1 MTPVDFLLLALL
13 IASIC
18 ATAWLA
24 VRCAR
29 ASAEARVAAERT
41 QAANASRDDTL
52 QRMSGVESAL
62 TEANSRLQAANAQL
76 AEQHRASALLQ
87 KDVEVARQREEEV
100 RALLKSTKDAMTT
113 EFQNVANAL
122 LEAKAKNLDAQT
134 EKTLNAVLTPFN
146 TQLNA
151 FKAMVE
157 DTHKTDIRERSSLKE
172 EIRQL
177 TGLNQMLGA
186 QAQSL
191 TDALRGQAKVRGNWG
206 EAVLARVLEAS
217 GLREGHEFDVQQSL
231 RNEEGARLQPDV
243 IVKLPQDRFVIIDS
257 KLSLVAYERYVAAED
272 DESRA
277 AALRAHV
284 AAVQARISELSRK
297 DYATLHGA
305 KTLDFVLMF
314 VPIEPA
320 LMLALQAAPDLADQA
335 VAKRI
340 SLVSPN
346 TLYTVLRT
354 IDYIWR
360 VDRTSRNREEIAKL
374 GGLLYESAV
383 LFAESMQDIGDKLGA
398 ATDAYKEARGR
409 LFDSGRSVLK
419 RAERLRALGVKTQK
433 AMPAGVRD
441 ELEEDSAGVG
451 EPGPTLDA
459 LPDRSGRD
467 ESAAAVAAGS
477 DEF

>member
-1 MTPVDFLLLALL
+1 MTPIDFLLLALL
-13 IASIC
+13 ITTLC
-18 ATAWLA
+18 AAIGLA
-24 VRCAR
+24 LRCSR
-29 ASAEARVAAERT
+29 ANTEARIAAERA
-41 QAANASRDDTL
+41 QVANASRDEAL
-52 QRMSGVESAL
+52 QRLHGTESAL
-62 TEANSRLQAANAQL
+62 VEANGRLQAVTAQL
-76 AEQHRASALLQ
+76 AEQHQASALLQ
-87 KDVEVARQREEEV
+87 KDVEIAHQREEEV
-100 RALLKSTKDAMTT
+100 RALLKSTKEAMTT
-113 EFQNVANAL
+113 EFQNVANSL

-134 EKTLNAVLTPFN
+134 EKTLTAVLTPFN

-157 DTHKTDIRERSSLKE
+157 DAHKTDIRERSSLKE

-191 TDALRGQAKVRGNWG
+191 TEALRGQAKVRGTWG

-217 GLREGHEFDVQQSL
+217 GLREGHEFIVQQSL
-231 RNEEGARLQPDV
+231 RDEDGARLQPDV
-243 IVKLPQDRFVIIDS
+243 IVNLPQDRFVIIDS

-272 DESRA
+272 DESRNS
-277 AALRAHV
+277 ALRAHV
-284 AAVQARISELSRK
+284 AAVQARISELSKK
-297 DYATLHGA
+297 DYTKLYGA

-320 LMLALQAAPDLADQA
+320 LMLALQAAPELADQA

-383 LFAESMQDIGDKLGA
+383 LFAESMQEIGEKLGA

-409 LFDSGRSVLK
+409 LFDSSRSVLK

-441 ELEEDSAGVG
+441 ELEEESMVAN
-451 EPGPTLDA
+451 EPDPALDA
-459 LPDRSGRD
+459 LLDQGDPD
-467 ESAAAVAAGS
+467 ESGALAVTASGNL
-477 DEF
+477 

>member
-1 MTPVDFLLLALL
+1 MTLVDFVLLALL
-13 IASIC
+13 IASLC
-18 ATAWLA
+18 AALWLA
-24 VRCAR
+24 VRCSRGNADAR
-29 ASAEARVAAERT
+29 IAAERA
-41 QAANASRDDTL
+41 QAATASRDEAL
-52 QRMSGVESAL
+52 VRLRGAESAL
-62 TEANSRLQAANAQL
+62 IETNARLQTITAQL
-76 AEQHRASALLQ
+76 AEQHQAGALLQ

-113 EFQNVANAL
+113 EFQNVANAI
-122 LEAKAKNLDAQT
+122 LEAKAKHLDAQT

-151 FKAMVE
+151 FKAVVE
-157 DTHKTDIRERSSLKE
+157 DNHKTDIRERSSLKE

-191 TDALRGQAKVRGNWG
+191 TEALRGQAKVRGNWG

-217 GLREGHEFDVQQSL
+217 GLREGHEFIVQQSL
-231 RNEEGARLQPDV
+231 RDEEGARLQPDV
-243 IVKLPQDRFVIIDS
+243 IVNLPQDRFVIIDS
-257 KLSLVAYERYVAAED
+257 KLSLVAYERHVAAED
-272 DESRA
+272 DESSA

-284 AAVQARISELSRK
+284 AAVQARINELSKK
-297 DYATLHGA
+297 DYAKLYGA

-320 LMLALQAAPDLADQA
+320 LMLALQAAPELADHA

-383 LFAESMQDIGDKLGA
+383 LFAESMQEIGDKLGA
-398 ATDAYKEARGR
+398 ATDAYKEARVR
-409 LFDSGRSVLK
+409 LSDSGRSVLK

-441 ELEEDSAGVG
+441 ELEE
-451 EPGPTLDA
+451 
-459 LPDRSGRD
+459 
-467 ESAAAVAAGS
+467 ESAAASQPGLALDSLLEQVPPDDPGERVAIS
-477 DEF
+477 TTET